1 MFTNSIYSYRPLLI
15 NLLNGCYKL
24 VSIRLDPSNLLKL
37 LMDAKYAKKVHGKY
51 RHPILIRQELIV
63 GQLCNHQF
71 LRDLKTEMQ
80 LKQSKTEILWCCSG
94 RWRHQIPTKT
104 WTLRSPSMSCRSLPF
119 GIFVFTFHPADAGR
133 TSHNN
138 NIVLVISIESR
149 SFTFNYSTST
159 SCWQTSRCS
168 NLEVG
173 SNAQAWDRPIQ
184 LQDFS
189 PFLKCFFSFGH
200 IVLYCFTLCAG
211 YAWVCVCV
219 DSC

>member
-94 RWRHQIPTKT
+94 R
-104 WTLRSPSMSCRSLPF
+104 
-119 GIFVFTFHPADAGR
+119 
-133 TSHNN
+133 
-138 NIVLVISIESR
+138 
-149 SFTFNYSTST
+149 
-159 SCWQTSRCS
+159 
-168 NLEVG
+168 
-173 SNAQAWDRPIQ
+173 
-184 LQDFS
+184 
-189 PFLKCFFSFGH
+189 
-200 IVLYCFTLCAG
+200 
-211 YAWVCVCV
+211 
-219 DSC
+219 